1 MSDKKNIES
10 LISRLYAEESPC
22 GIAEAFIEIC
32 RHYSFDRFFLAKVYY
47 SKNFLV
53 NYELISND
61 YPAEWLKHYAKNQYY
76 LNDPRLEDFGKI
88 HPPFAWDLENK
99 INELSPVQQKIFN
112 DSCDFNVKKGM
123 TIPFYAQS
131 GSQAFLSVLNKKKVH
146 PEAFHVLTLA
156 TNLYFEKKKSC
167 ESKELIST
175 LTPREHGILSLKS
188 EGISAKEIAKLLQIS
203 ESTVTFH
210 LINIKKKL
218 HTNSI
223 DHTMYKF
230 GAATARST

>member
-22 GIAEAFIEIC
+22 GIKEAFIEIC
-32 RHYSFDRFFLAKVYY
+32 RHYSFDRFFLAKVHY

-99 INELSPVQQKIFN
+99 IDKLSPIQQKIFN

-123 TIPFYAQS
+123 TIPFYAQN
-131 GSQAFLSVLNKKKVH
+131 GSQAFLSVLNKKKIH
-146 PEAFHVLTLA
+146 PEAFHILTLA
-156 TNLYFEKKKSC
+156 TDLYFEKKKSC

-175 LTPREHGILSLKS
+175 LTPREHEILSLKS
-188 EGISAKEIAKLLQIS
+188 EGHSAKEIAKLLQIS

-223 DHTMYKF
+223 DHTMFKF
-230 GAATARST
+230 GAAMARSA